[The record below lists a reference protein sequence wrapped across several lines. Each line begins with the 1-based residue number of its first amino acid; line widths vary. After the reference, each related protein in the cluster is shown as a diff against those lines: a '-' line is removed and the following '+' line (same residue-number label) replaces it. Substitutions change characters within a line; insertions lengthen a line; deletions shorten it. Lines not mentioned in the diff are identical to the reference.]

1 MRAGGVPVIA
11 LTSHKATNEGAE
23 FCFTNLMAPWL
34 APIIVLFLLVNLFG
48 QRATTPWLLTLPLVA
63 LVLKS
68 VWIFKYEGPRV
79 EHQWRL
85 FGWSLWTQS
94 YPLEAADKASS
105 DLIEDTWY
113 RFNRPRWYGLTLT
126 LSSRLKDRVL
136 MRSTNPQELDRVVQ
150 MLNATIK
157 DICAKAAS

>member
-11 LTSHKATNEGAE
+11 LTSHKATSEGAE
-23 FCFTNLMAPWL
+23 FYFTNLMAPWL

-63 LVLKS
+63 LFLKS
-68 VWIFKYEGPRV
+68 VWVFKYKGPRV

-85 FGWSLWTQS
+85 FGRGLWTQS
-94 YPLEAADKASS
+94 YPLAATDKASS

-113 RFNRPRWYGLTLT
+113 RFNRPRWYRLTLS
-126 LSSRLKDRVL
+126 LSSRLNDPVL
-136 MRSTNPQELDRVVQ
+136 MRSTNPQESE
-150 MLNATIK
+150 T
-157 DICAKAAS
+157 CAKAAS